1 MVAPAIRL
9 EQPTMNTGPLAR
21 LSLAA
26 ICLAVG
32 WPALAADLATQKA
45 DIARSLDAQYARIDA
60 LYKDIHTHPELSFQ
74 EARTAAKLA
83 AELRALGFEVTEGV
97 GKTGIVGL
105 YRNGA
110 GPTVMVRTELDALP
124 LAENTGLPYASKM
137 KQMLRGAETPVMH
150 ACGHDI
156 HMAAWIAVARILVD
170 MKDRWSGTLMF
181 VGQPAEE
188 AGGGARTMVA
198 DGLFKRFPKP
208 DFGFALHVGPGPY
221 GYVAYKPGVINS
233 TSDSF
238 SVTFNGKGGH
248 GSRPHTTIDPVMM
261 AGRFIVDVQSVV
273 SREKDSARFGVV
285 SVGSVNA
292 GNAGNVIPDSATLRG
307 TIRSYDEQTRA
318 KMIEGVERTAKA
330 VAMMSAA
337 PEPEIRITAGAK
349 AVVNDDAL
357 AARSGGVLKAAFGD
371 RARQLSEPGSASED
385 YSEFVIAGVPSFYF
399 GIGGLDPKFLAEAT
413 ANKKP
418 VPGNH
423 SPEFAPVPEPTIRTG
438 AEAMS
443 LVVLDIL
450 QKK

>member
-1 MVAPAIRL
+1 
-9 EQPTMNTGPLAR
+9 
-21 LSLAA
+21 
-26 ICLAVG
+26 
-32 WPALAADLATQKA
+32 
-45 DIARSLDAQYARIDA
+45 
-60 LYKDIHTHPELSFQ
+60 
-74 EARTAAKLA
+74 
-83 AELRALGFEVTEGV
+83 
-97 GKTGIVGL
+97 
-105 YRNGA
+105 
-110 GPTVMVRTELDALP
+110 MVRTELDALP

-170 MKDRWSGTLMF
+170 MKDKWSGTLMF

-198 DGLFKRFPKP
+198 DGLFTRFPKP
-208 DFGFALHVGPGPY
+208 DFGFALHVGPGPH
-221 GYVAYKPGVINS
+221 GYVGYKPGVINS

-238 SVTFNGKGGH
+238 VITFNGKGGH

-285 SVGSVNA
+285 TVGSVNA

-318 KMIEGVERTAKA
+318 KLIEGVERTAKA

-337 PEPEIRITAGAK
+337 AAPEIRITAGAK

-357 AARSGGVLKAAFGD
+357 AARSGGGAEGGVRRAGAPAVGAGLGQRRLFGVRHRRRAVVLFRHRRPRSQVHRRGGGQQEA
-371 RARQLSEPGSASED
+371 RARQPFARVRAGARAHHPYRRRGHEPRGARYPAKEVTGGAEHGQEDFGSA
-385 YSEFVIAGVPSFYF
+385 
-399 GIGGLDPKFLAEAT
+399 
-413 ANKKP
+413 
-418 VPGNH
+418 
-423 SPEFAPVPEPTIRTG
+423 
-438 AEAMS
+438 
-443 LVVLDIL
+443 
-450 QKK
+450 

>member
-1 MVAPAIRL
+1 MIAVRTSLYLAIAC
-9 EQPTMNTGPLAR
+9 LA
-21 LSLAA
+21 LAHPVDAADMATNKAA
-26 ICLAVG
+26 IG
-32 WPALAADLATQKA
+32 
-45 DIARSLDAQYARIDA
+45 RSLDGQYSRIDA
-60 LYKDIHTHPELSFQ
+60 LYKDIHTNPELGFQ
-74 EARTAAKLA
+74 ETRTAAKLA
-83 AELRALGFEVTEGV
+83 AELKALGFEVTERV

-105 YRNGA
+105 YRNGP

-124 LAENTGLPYASKM
+124 LAETTGLPYASKA

-156 HMAAWIAVARILVD
+156 HMAAWVAAAKTLVD
-170 MKDRWSGTLMF
+170 MKDQWSGTLMF

-188 AGGGARTMVA
+188 GGGGARSMVA
-198 DGLFKRFPKP
+198 DGLFTRFPKP
-208 DFGFALHVGPGPY
+208 DYGFALHVGPGPF
-221 GYVAYKPGVINS
+221 GYVSYKPGAISS

-238 SVTFNGKGGH
+238 SITFNGKGGH

-285 SVGSVNA
+285 TVGSVNA
-292 GNAGNVIPDSATLRG
+292 GNAANVIPDSATLRG
-307 TIRSYDEQTRA
+307 TIRSYDDQTRA

-337 PEPEIRITAGAK
+337 PEPAIKITAGAK
-349 AVVNDDAL
+349 AVINDDTL
-357 AARSGGVLKAAFGD
+357 AARSGAVLKAAFGD
-371 RARQLSEPGSASED
+371 KARQLTEPGSASED

-399 GIGGLDPKFLAEAT
+399 GIGGLDPKLLAQAA
-413 ANKKP
+413 ANKTP

-423 SPEFAPVPEPTIRTG
+423 SPEFAPVPEPSIRTG

>member
-1 MVAPAIRL
+1 MISMKRSL
-9 EQPTMNTGPLAR
+9 C
-21 LSLAA
+21 LAA
-26 ICLAVG
+26 AWLAISFPVH
-32 WPALAADLATQKA
+32 AADLGASKA
-45 DIARSLDAQYARIDA
+45 AIERSLDAQYGRIDA
-60 LYKDIHTHPELSFQ
+60 LYKDIHAHPELGFQ
-74 EARTAAKLA
+74 ETRTAAKLA
-83 AELRALGFEVTEGV
+83 AELRALGFEITEGV

-105 YRNGA
+105 FRNGP

-124 LAENTGLPYASKM
+124 LAENTGLPYASKA

-156 HMAAWIAVARILVD
+156 HMAAWVAVAKVLLD
-170 MKDRWSGTLMF
+170 LKDQWSGTLMF

-188 AGGGARTMVA
+188 RGGGARAMVS
-198 DGLFKRFPKP
+198 DGLFTRFPKP
-208 DFGFALHVGPGPY
+208 DYGFALHVGPGPF
-221 GYVAYKPGVINS
+221 GYVSFKPGVINS

-238 SVTFNGKGGH
+238 SITFNGKGGH

-285 SVGSVNA
+285 TVGSVNA
-292 GNAGNVIPDSATLRG
+292 GNAGNVIPDAATLRG
-307 TIRSYDEQTRA
+307 TIRSHDDQTRA
-318 KMIEGVERTAKA
+318 KLLEGVARTAKA

-337 PEPEIRITAGAK
+337 PEPEIRITPGAK

-357 AARSGGVLKAAFGD
+357 AERSGGVLKAAFGD
-371 RARQLSEPGSASED
+371 KARQMSEPGSASED
-385 YSEFVIAGVPSFYF
+385 YSVFVIAGVPSFYF
-399 GIGGLDPKFLAEAT
+399 GIGGLDPKMLAQAQANST
-413 ANKKP
+413 A

-438 AEAMS
+438 VQAMS
-443 LVVLDIL
+443 LVVLDVL